1 MKPELHRVTTL
12 TVVSIAA
19 LCLLATPLAIDRNT
33 LAIDAAHAVAKGLGD
48 VADGV
53 GDSLGD
59 AANSVGDNL
68 GDAANSVGDSLGDA
82 ANSVG
87 ASVGNAADRV
97 GDSVG
102 DAADR
107 VGDSGGDAADRVGDS
122 VGDAADSV
130 GDSIGDAAD
139 DVADSVGDTA
149 DDVAD
154 SVGTGVTVTVREFT
168 KIRWR
173 PLGDSVGDAAGS
185 VGDSIG
191 DAADDVADSVGDT
204 ADDVADRVGTGV
216 TVIVREVTTIRW
228 KPVRGSREAGD
239 KHRLPIGP
247 RKFPSTAVAAI
258 EPSAGLAIP
267 GCATDDGKEQDTEI
281 SCLIAG
287 FEAET
292 RQIAYAP
299 PGATISGRSPGASA
313 KSGPPAATLDGQLQ
327 PSISKLPSDPGLH
340 DEIYG
345 LQQVEARRYSDREVP
360 VLVVQGL
367 VSNMSNGQRSVPPL
381 LAIVQDDQGKE
392 LMRWTFR
399 AEAETLGPG
408 ASTGFRSE
416 MFDPQSE
423 SAKVTI
429 VFAPEQQTMQ

>member
-1 MKPELHRVTTL
+1 
-12 TVVSIAA
+12 
-19 LCLLATPLAIDRNT
+19 
-33 LAIDAAHAVAKGLGD
+33 
-48 VADGV
+48 
-53 GDSLGD
+53 
-59 AANSVGDNL
+59 
-68 GDAANSVGDSLGDA
+68 
-82 ANSVG
+82 
-87 ASVGNAADRV
+87 
-97 GDSVG
+97 
-102 DAADR
+102 
-107 VGDSGGDAADRVGDS
+107 
-122 VGDAADSV
+122 
-130 GDSIGDAAD
+130 
-139 DVADSVGDTA
+139 VADSVGDTA

-154 SVGTGVTVTVREFT
+154 SVGTGEASEDAITGVGVGVTVTVREFT
-168 KIRWR
+168 K
-173 PLGDSVGDAAGS
+173 
-185 VGDSIG
+185 
-191 DAADDVADSVGDT
+191 
-204 ADDVADRVGTGV
+204 
-216 TVIVREVTTIRW
+216 IRW

-239 KHRLPIGP
+239 KHRLPIGS
-247 RKFPSTAVAAI
+247 RNFPSTAVAAI

-267 GCATDDGKEQDTEI
+267 SCATDDRKEQGTEI
-281 SCLIAG
+281 SCLVAG

-292 RQIAYAP
+292 RDRQIAYAP
-299 PGATISGRSPGASA
+299 PEATINGRSPGASA
-313 KSGPPAATLDGQLQ
+313 KSGPPAATPDGQLQ
-327 PSISKLPSDPGLH
+327 PSISRLPSDPGLY

-345 LQQVEARRYSDREVP
+345 LQQVEARRYSDRDVP